1 MTSKM
6 APKGSVKAARRIDIK
21 GQKHML
27 AYITKEEGELLKAHG
42 GSGKPGPK
50 GIPSFADG
58 DGPQT
63 PTFYRVAYGQ
73 QDHEAGGGPSRKIYI
88 GSSQDTVQN
97 RMAASSS
104 LASLTQDA
112 GPGYL
117 PKATN
122 RDAYEK
128 QYERDLAAL
137 QGRPDPYPDKIE
149 EKEAP
154 VTTDV
159 GDVSEG
165 GTATD
170 DAKNLSKMGKQ
181 STISTTSQG
190 LLKKAKTRKRSL
202 MTGLIS

>member
-6 APKGSVKAARRIDIK
+6 APKGSVTAARRIDIK
-21 GQKHML
+21 GQGHML

-50 GIPSFADG
+50 GIPSFQG

-63 PTFYRVAYGQ
+63 PTFYNVRVGR
-73 QDHEAGGGPSRKIYI
+73 GGADETYKRVYI
-88 GSSQDTVQN
+88 GSSQDTVEN
-97 RMAASSS
+97 RMAGSSD
-104 LASLTQDA
+104 LASRTQDA

-117 PKATN
+117 PKAVN

-128 QYERDLAAL
+128 QYARDLAKL
-137 QGRPDPYPDKIE
+137 RGQPDPYPDKVE

-154 VTTDV
+154 VTQ
-159 GDVSEG
+159 DVSDANEG

-170 DAKNLSKMGKQ
+170 DAKNLSKMGKE

>member
-27 AYITKEEGELLKAHG
+27 AYITEEEGELLKAHG

-58 DGPQT
+58 DGPDR
-63 PTFYRVAYGQ
+63 PTFYNVRVGP
-73 QDHEAGGGPSRKIYI
+73 GGEDETFKRVYI
-88 GSSQDTVQN
+88 GSSQDTMEN
-97 RMAASSS
+97 RMAGSSD
-104 LASLTQDA
+104 LASRTQDA

-117 PKATN
+117 PQAVNQKEYM
-122 RDAYEK
+122 R
-128 QYERDLAAL
+128 QYARDLAKL
-137 QGRPDPYPDKIE
+137 RGQPDPYPDEVE

-154 VTTDV
+154 VTE
-159 GDVSEG
+159 DVSDANEG

-170 DAKNLSKMGKQ
+170 DAKNLSKMGKE
-181 STISTTSQG
+181 STVSTTSQG

>member
-6 APKGSVKAARRIDIK
+6 APKGSVTAARRIDIK
-21 GQKHML
+21 GQGHML

-50 GIPSFADG
+50 GIPSFQDG

-117 PKATN
+117 PKAVN

-128 QYERDLAAL
+128 QYARDLAKL
-137 QGRPDPYPDKIE
+137 RGQPDPYPDKVE
-149 EKEAP
+149 QKEAP

-170 DAKNLSKMGKQ
+170 DAKNLSKMGKE

>member
-6 APKGSVKAARRIDIK
+6 APKGSVTAARRIDIK
-21 GQKHML
+21 GQGHML

-50 GIPSFADG
+50 GIPSFE
-58 DGPQT
+58 DGPDT
-63 PTFYRVAYGQ
+63 PTFYNVRVGK
-73 QDHEAGGGPSRKIYI
+73 GGADETFKRVYI
-88 GSSQDTVQN
+88 GSSQDTMEN
-97 RMAASSS
+97 RMAGSSD
-104 LASLTQDA
+104 LASRTQDA

-117 PKATN
+117 PQAVNQKEYM
-122 RDAYEK
+122 R
-128 QYERDLAAL
+128 QYARDLAKL
-137 QGRPDPYPDKIE
+137 RGQPDPYPDEVE

-154 VTTDV
+154 VTEDV

-170 DAKNLSKMGKQ
+170 DAKNLSKMGKE

>member
-1 MTSKM
+1 M

-21 GQKHML
+21 GQGHML
-27 AYITKEEGELLKAHG
+27 AYITPKEAELLKAHG

-50 GIPSFADG
+50 GIPSFED
-58 DGPQT
+58 DGPDT
-63 PTFYRVAYGQ
+63 PTFYNVPLSTNVAEPEYKRV
-73 QDHEAGGGPSRKIYI
+73 YI

-97 RMAASSS
+97 RMAGSSD
-104 LASLTQDA
+104 LASRTQDA

-117 PKATN
+117 PKAVN

-128 QYERDLAAL
+128 QYARDLAKL
-137 QGRPDPYPDKIE
+137 RGQPDPYPDKVE
-149 EKEAP
+149 QKEAP
-154 VTTDV
+154 VTEDV

-170 DAKNLSKMGKQ
+170 DAKNLSKMGKE

>member
-6 APKGSVKAARRIDIK
+6 APKGSVKAARRMDIK
-21 GQKHML
+21 GQGHML

-50 GIPSFADG
+50 GIPSFE
-58 DGPQT
+58 DGPDT
-63 PTFYRVAYGQ
+63 PTFYNVRVGK
-73 QDHEAGGGPSRKIYI
+73 GGADETYKRVYI

-97 RMAASSS
+97 RMAGSSD
-104 LASLTQDA
+104 LASRTQDA

-117 PKATN
+117 PKAVN

-128 QYERDLAAL
+128 QYARDLAKL
-137 QGRPDPYPDKIE
+137 RGQPDPYPDKVE
-149 EKEAP
+149 QKEAP
-154 VTTDV
+154 VTEDV

-170 DAKNLSKMGKQ
+170 DAKNLSKMGKE